1 MEFNFEFRRLLL
13 LLILLG
19 VFALLG
25 GFTPPDLSPETAHDA
40 NRVQKAWFY
49 CLLIFTGGAAV
60 VSVVDHWVGTME
72 RSNLRAMYILIGVV
86 LMIGGALWMRSLKQT
101 VEEPQKA
108 VAMIVYNKMC
118 WQSGAD

>member
-19 VFALLG
+19 GFALLG

-49 CLLIFTGGAAV
+49 CLLIFTGGAAA

-101 VEEPQKA
+101 VEEPQKT
-108 VAMIVYNKMC
+108 VAMTGYNKMRG
-118 WQSGAD
+118 QSGAD